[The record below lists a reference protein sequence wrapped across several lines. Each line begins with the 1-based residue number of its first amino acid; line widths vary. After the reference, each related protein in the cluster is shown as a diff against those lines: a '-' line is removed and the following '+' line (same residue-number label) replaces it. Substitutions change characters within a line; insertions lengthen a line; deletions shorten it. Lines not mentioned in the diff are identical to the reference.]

1 MGRPLRAAR
10 CATTAGRPSSGS
22 SARFCAAGGAAHVDE
37 IEDAEPRT
45 SSATA
50 SAERCTLAG
59 SNAGHETEGIFT
71 RRARSAMVT
80 GNPASTA
87 VRKASIGGA
96 AADADSVRRGSVMPV
111 ILRGTDSRN
120 PVAKQPDST
129 TTEAKRRRRD
139 SEARLKNGTK
149 GAPTPSRAAQE
160 AARKRPLVPDDR
172 KEAAKQA
179 RAKAAESREK
189 ARVGMAMGEE
199 KYLPMRDRGPQKKYV
214 RDYIDARFSVGEVL
228 IPVMFAVIVLTFIP
242 SPEVQY
248 IGILALWAFFGDRR
262 HRRRRARLHP
272 QQEARGQVRR
282 RQGREGA
289 LVRRDACVAAASA
302 APAEAA
308 GQARPVPLLKRSAG
322 SGPGVHSRANERN
335 RVSSSLSDPCCPIID
350 SAWRFGSRRS

>member
-1 MGRPLRAAR
+1 
-10 CATTAGRPSSGS
+10 
-22 SARFCAAGGAAHVDE
+22 
-37 IEDAEPRT
+37 
-45 SSATA
+45 
-50 SAERCTLAG
+50 
-59 SNAGHETEGIFT
+59 
-71 RRARSAMVT
+71 
-80 GNPASTA
+80 
-87 VRKASIGGA
+87 
-96 AADADSVRRGSVMPV
+96 MPV

-129 TTEAKRRRRD
+129 DRPSAETLDETQ
-139 SEARLKNGTK
+139 ARLKNGTK

-248 IGILALWAFFGDRR
+248 IGILALWAFFAIAVIDVVVLGFILNKKLAAKFGADKVEKVRLYAAM
-262 HRRRRARLHP
+262 RALQLRPLRLPKP
-272 QQEARGQVRR
+272 QVKRGQYP
-282 RQGREGA
+282 
-289 LVRRDACVAAASA
+289 S
-302 APAEAA
+302 
-308 GQARPVPLLKRSAG
+308 
-322 SGPGVHSRANERN
+322 
-335 RVSSSLSDPCCPIID
+335 
-350 SAWRFGSRRS
+350 